1 MRTANKW
8 VQLHCY
14 FYFGSQMGM
23 EERVESYPKQ
33 AGIKEGKN
41 QEINKSIQDTKDN
54 VEQSCFITLKY

>member
-1 MRTANKW
+1 
-8 VQLHCY
+8 
-14 FYFGSQMGM
+14 MGM